1 MNKITLPV
9 RSSIGRPEKHW
20 SLPVVRTIV
29 AGLWFA
35 LTPLAQAVVPAPD
48 GGYPGYNT
56 AEGQNALFSR
66 TTSVWNTA
74 LGAFALYG
82 DTTGNGNTAVGINA
96 LRRNIIGGS
105 NTAVG
110 LNALFANDS
119 TGHGIAAGNSA
130 VGSYALFSNT
140 DGWGNTAFGS
150 NTLSMNTTA
159 DRNTAIGDHALYL
172 NAASANTA
180 VGDEALLNN
189 TDGTAN
195 TATGAQA
202 LWENSSGNFNTAV
215 GCQALFANNSG
226 GANTAVG
233 MNALRVNTSSGN
245 TAVGVNALAANQTAF
260 NNTAIGANALINNT
274 SGNNNIALGIG
285 AGYNIHTASDTICI
299 GAAGVDVTDGCY
311 IGHVFEESLD
321 PDHLAMAIDVNG
333 KVGTPASSHRF
344 KDDIKPMGQ
353 TSEAILALKP
363 VTFHYKN
370 DKMCRPQFGLIAEEV
385 VEVDASLVARDKEGK
400 PYSVRY
406 DQVNAMLLNEF
417 LKEHCK
423 VEKLEATVAEQQKGM
438 EILAAHIKEQDSK
451 LKRVTTQLGL
461 SRPATKVA
469 LSAP

>member
-1 MNKITLPV
+1 M
-9 RSSIGRPEKHW
+9 KH
-20 SLPVVRTIV
+20 RQIIIV
-29 AGLWFA
+29 FA
-35 LTPLAQAVVPAPD
+35 LGFLALSPIAQAVVPAPD
-48 GGYPGYNT
+48 GGYPGFNT
-56 AEGQNALFSR
+56 AEGQNALFGL
-66 TTSVWNTA
+66 TTGVWNTA
-74 LGAFALYG
+74 LGAFTLSS
-82 DTTGNGNTAVGINA
+82 DTTGNGNTAVGINV
-96 LRRNIIGGS
+96 LRNNVTGAF
-105 NTAVG
+105 NTGVG
-110 LNALFANDS
+110 LNALFANNGDPS
-119 TGHGIAAGNSA
+119 TGAGSQNSA
-130 VGSYALFSNT
+130 FGTYALFHNTTGSGNTATGGGALFSNSTGYDNTANGLQALYSNT
-140 DGWGNTAFGS
+140 DGIGNTAMG
-150 NTLSMNTTA
+150 T
-159 DRNTAIGDHALYL
+159 Y
-172 NAASANTA
+172 
-180 VGDEALLNN
+180 ALLNN
-189 TDGTAN
+189 NAGANN
-195 TATGAQA
+195 TATGIAA
-202 LWENSSGNFNTAV
+202 LINNTIGNFNTADGV
-215 GCQALFANNSG
+215 QALASNTNGAN
-226 GANTAVG
+226 NTAVG
-233 MNALRVNTSSGN
+233 TNALV
-245 TAVGVNALAANQTAF
+245 
-260 NNTAIGANALINNT
+260 NNTIGT
-274 SGNNNIALGIG
+274 NNIAVGFG
-285 AGYNIHTASDTICI
+285 AGSNVHTASDTICI

-311 IGHVFEESLD
+311 IGHVFEEPLD

-370 DKMCRPQFGLIAEEV
+370 DKKCRPQFGLIAEEV